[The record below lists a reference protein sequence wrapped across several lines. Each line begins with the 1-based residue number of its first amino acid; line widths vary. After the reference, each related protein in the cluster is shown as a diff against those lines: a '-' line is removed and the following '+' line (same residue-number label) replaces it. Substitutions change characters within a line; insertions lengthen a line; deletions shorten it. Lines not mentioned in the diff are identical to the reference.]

1 MRQVFSSPRLENVE
15 AVADL
20 LRAEGIA
27 VRISDGRSYHGTR
40 RSNFSY
46 SETAQSGP
54 QPAVWILNAEDQPR
68 GRELLR
74 DAGLLEST
82 RVGESS
88 YLPLS
93 TMHESNKDSAA
104 RNASKRS
111 GTRTRL
117 RIGLLVLIV
126 VVSALIWYSR
136 RDAPPATTNKTPLS
150 NIVAAPAAPKHPAP
164 TIIPQQAEDLEV
176 YRADVPTALAKLL
189 IEGEFK
195 ASRATQACIA
205 IDGADPSP
213 EFIQSLAQ
221 GSAAEVFAGSDCP
234 KDVTARTIAVHDYMT
249 DGLGRGHVQLESGTG
264 KPREVEVERD
274 GVVWRIVSKR

>member
-1 MRQVFSSPRLENVE
+1 MRKVFSSPRLENVE

-20 LRAEGIA
+20 LRAEGIE

-46 SETAQSGP
+46 SETVQTGP

-74 DAGLLEST
+74 DAGLLDST

-88 YLPLS
+88 YLSLS
-93 TMHESNKDSAA
+93 TMHEA
-104 RNASKRS
+104 RDPVTRKAN
-111 GTRTRL
+111 TRTRM

-126 VVSALIWYSR
+126 MVSALIWYLR
-136 RDAPPATTNKTPLS
+136 REAPAAPATKHA
-150 NIVAAPAAPKHPAP
+150 VATVPAAPKHAAP

-189 IEGEFK
+189 IESAIAK
-195 ASRATQACIA
+195 AKPKQACIA
-205 IDGADPSP
+205 IDGADPAP
-213 EFIQSLAQ
+213 QFIASLAL
-221 GSAAEVFAGSDCP
+221 GGVTEAFAASDCP
-234 KDVTARTIAVHDYMT
+234 KDAAWNVTVHDYMT
-249 DGLGRGHVQLESGTG
+249 DGLGHGHVQLESDGG
-264 KPREVEVERD
+264 KPRTVEAERD
-274 GVVWRIVSKR
+274 GIRWEILSKR